1 MHSPGS
7 DARDGISGREPE
19 EGTGRVKLLTAQELA
34 SYLGIHRET
43 LYAMTRHGLIPGHKV
58 GSNWRFDPE
67 EVMGELR
74 SA

>member
-1 MHSPGS
+1 MCSPGNY
-7 DARDGISGREPE
+7 ARSAVSGSRTEA
-19 EGTGRVKLLTAQELA
+19 GTGRVKLLTAQELA